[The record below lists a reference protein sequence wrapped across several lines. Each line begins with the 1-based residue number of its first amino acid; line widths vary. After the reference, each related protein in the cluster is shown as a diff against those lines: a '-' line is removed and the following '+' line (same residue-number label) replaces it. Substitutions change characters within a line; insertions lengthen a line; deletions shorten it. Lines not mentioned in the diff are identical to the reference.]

1 MAKPTVKKVPVKLIR
16 SIYINGSIV
25 TATQPGKGKDAKPE
39 PTIVD
44 VPASLAAEL
53 IANSKAVA
61 VDAKEK
67 VNFSVAEPAEEDDD
81 FADV

>member
-16 SIYINGSIV
+16 SIYIDGSLV

-53 IANSKAVA
+53 ISNSKAVA
-61 VDAKEK
+61 VDTKEK
-67 VNFSVAEPAEEDDD
+67 ANFSVAERVEDDD